1 MLSEKIG
8 FSIEFIFTKL
18 RFLYDSWLDKK
29 IGKKASIERDSWIKE
44 PEKNYKKIPLS
55 ISTKKANTK
64 LSKKAIMDQQT
75 VLFDTSNDDFPKINL
90 LDSNL
95 DHTIVFSKE
104 SIEYTSRLI
113 EKKLLDFG
121 VEVSV
126 ISAEPGPV
134 ITRYEIDLA
143 TGVKGSQIINLSKDL
158 ARALSVETIRIVETI
173 PGKTF
178 MGLEIPNEKR
188 NTVKLSEIIS
198 SELYNSKTSKLT
210 LALGK
215 DISGLPVVDDLSK
228 MPHLLV
234 AGTTGSGKSV
244 AVNAMI
250 LSFLYKATAEEVRMI
265 FIDPKML
272 ELSVYEGIPHLL
284 CPVITDMR
292 DASKALNWCV
302 QEMDYRYRLM
312 STLGVRSI
320 ASYNQKISQS
330 ISSGERIPNPFSNN
344 ESSSDENDDFLE
356 PFPLI
361 VVVIDELAD
370 LMMVVGKKI
379 EELIARL
386 AQKARAAGIHLIL
399 ATQRPSVDVITG
411 LIKANVPTRIAFQVS
426 SKIDSRTIIDQM
438 GAEQL
443 LGKGD
448 MLYLPPG
455 SPYPQRIHG
464 AFVSDAE
471 VHKVV
476 KYLKSRFEPNYID
489 SILNPESSTHSEFDG
504 LEIDN
509 EKDPLYDK
517 AVNIVLTNKKASISL
532 VQRHLRIGYNR
543 AARLIETMESSG
555 LVSAMKTNGT
565 RDILIKEK

>member
-1 MLSEKIG
+1 
-8 FSIEFIFTKL
+8 
-18 RFLYDSWLDKK
+18 
-29 IGKKASIERDSWIKE
+29 
-44 PEKNYKKIPLS
+44 
-55 ISTKKANTK
+55 
-64 LSKKAIMDQQT
+64 MDQQT

-250 LSFLYKATAEEVRMI
+250 LSFLYKATAEEIRMI

-489 SILNPESSTHSEFDG
+489 SILNPESSTHSEFEG

>member
-1 MLSEKIG
+1 
-8 FSIEFIFTKL
+8 
-18 RFLYDSWLDKK
+18 
-29 IGKKASIERDSWIKE
+29 
-44 PEKNYKKIPLS
+44 
-55 ISTKKANTK
+55 
-64 LSKKAIMDQQT
+64 MDQQT

-215 DISGLPVVDDLSK
+215 DISGLSVVDDLSK

-250 LSFLYKATAEEVRMI
+250 LSFPYKATAEDVRMI

-272 ELSVYEGIPHLL
+272 SCQFMRVSLIYYVLL
-284 CPVITDMR
+284 
-292 DASKALNWCV
+292 
-302 QEMDYRYRLM
+302 
-312 STLGVRSI
+312 
-320 ASYNQKISQS
+320 
-330 ISSGERIPNPFSNN
+330 
-344 ESSSDENDDFLE
+344 
-356 PFPLI
+356 
-361 VVVIDELAD
+361 
-370 LMMVVGKKI
+370 
-379 EELIARL
+379 
-386 AQKARAAGIHLIL
+386 
-399 ATQRPSVDVITG
+399 
-411 LIKANVPTRIAFQVS
+411 
-426 SKIDSRTIIDQM
+426 
-438 GAEQL
+438 
-443 LGKGD
+443 
-448 MLYLPPG
+448 
-455 SPYPQRIHG
+455 
-464 AFVSDAE
+464 
-471 VHKVV
+471 
-476 KYLKSRFEPNYID
+476 
-489 SILNPESSTHSEFDG
+489 
-504 LEIDN
+504 
-509 EKDPLYDK
+509 
-517 AVNIVLTNKKASISL
+517 
-532 VQRHLRIGYNR
+532 
-543 AARLIETMESSG
+543 
-555 LVSAMKTNGT
+555 
-565 RDILIKEK
+565 

>member
-1 MLSEKIG
+1 M
-8 FSIEFIFTKL
+8 
-18 RFLYDSWLDKK
+18 KK
-29 IGKKASIERDSWIKE
+29 K
-44 PEKNYKKIPLS
+44 
-55 ISTKKANTK
+55 
-64 LSKKAIMDQQT
+64 
-75 VLFDTSNDDFPKINL
+75 
-90 LDSNL
+90 
-95 DHTIVFSKE
+95 
-104 SIEYTSRLI
+104 
-113 EKKLLDFG
+113 
-121 VEVSV
+121 
-126 ISAEPGPV
+126 
-134 ITRYEIDLA
+134 
-143 TGVKGSQIINLSKDL
+143 
-158 ARALSVETIRIVETI
+158 
-173 PGKTF
+173 
-178 MGLEIPNEKR
+178 

-330 ISSGERIPNPFSNN
+330 ISSSGERIPNPFSNN

-370 LMMVVGKKI
+370 LMMVVGKK
-379 EELIARL
+379 
-386 AQKARAAGIHLIL
+386 
-399 ATQRPSVDVITG
+399 
-411 LIKANVPTRIAFQVS
+411 
-426 SKIDSRTIIDQM
+426 
-438 GAEQL
+438 
-443 LGKGD
+443 
-448 MLYLPPG
+448 
-455 SPYPQRIHG
+455 
-464 AFVSDAE
+464 
-471 VHKVV
+471 
-476 KYLKSRFEPNYID
+476 LKN
-489 SILNPESSTHSEFDG
+489 
-504 LEIDN
+504 
-509 EKDPLYDK
+509 
-517 AVNIVLTNKKASISL
+517 
-532 VQRHLRIGYNR
+532 
-543 AARLIETMESSG
+543 
-555 LVSAMKTNGT
+555 
-565 RDILIKEK
+565 

>member
-1 MLSEKIG
+1 M
-8 FSIEFIFTKL
+8 
-18 RFLYDSWLDKK
+18 
-29 IGKKASIERDSWIKE
+29 
-44 PEKNYKKIPLS
+44 
-55 ISTKKANTK
+55 
-64 LSKKAIMDQQT
+64 MDQQT

-250 LSFLYKATAEEVRMI
+250 LSFLYKATAEEIRMI

-379 EELIARL
+379 EELI
-386 AQKARAAGIHLIL
+386 
-399 ATQRPSVDVITG
+399 
-411 LIKANVPTRIAFQVS
+411 
-426 SKIDSRTIIDQM
+426 
-438 GAEQL
+438 QL
-443 LGKGD
+443 C
-448 MLYLPPG
+448 
-455 SPYPQRIHG
+455 
-464 AFVSDAE
+464 
-471 VHKVV
+471 
-476 KYLKSRFEPNYID
+476 LK
-489 SILNPESSTHSEFDG
+489 
-504 LEIDN
+504 
-509 EKDPLYDK
+509 
-517 AVNIVLTNKKASISL
+517 
-532 VQRHLRIGYNR
+532 
-543 AARLIETMESSG
+543 
-555 LVSAMKTNGT
+555 
-565 RDILIKEK
+565 